1 MYWAFRKEGR
11 FKSIFQFSLV
21 DSRAKFV
28 PSPNLSSENFDERE
42 LKTEI
47 VKKREK
53 FMVFFFSY
61 ARKNEIT
68 KNIC

>member
-47 VKKREK
+47 VKKRENHE
-53 FMVFFFSY
+53 FFSFFFFFFFF
-61 ARKNEIT
+61 
-68 KNIC
+68 ICEKK